1 MCGQKIV
8 KQGGQRQMVIADCRE
23 KDEINHNNGS
33 LLDRRGDR

>member
-1 MCGQKIV
+1 MCGHTNSKWA
-8 KQGGQRQMVIADCRE
+8 GQRQMVIADCRK